1 EERELAAKTNLI
13 VAEARAENTNDEVD
27 GLKRRLVLL
36 QRDLEKTQERLANNQ
51 QKLDRAEGRHGG
63 DDELRQEFEATEMER
78 DEQLIV
84 VEEDCVNAKKLKDE
98 AHTVLV

>member
-1 EERELAAKTNLI
+1 MNLNKIKERVAKYKEEIDEAEERELAAKTNLI

-36 QRDLEKTQERLANNQ
+36 QRDLENTQERLANNH

-63 DDELRQEFEATEMER
+63 DDELRQEFEATEME
-78 DEQLIV
+78 
-84 VEEDCVNAKKLKDE
+84 
-98 AHTVLV
+98 